1 MVGKRV
7 FRAPIWITAF
17 RWNINYIHFSIIEEL
32 NVFAESSILLVL
44 EMPTVRI
51 SKHLI
56 KKLSVNINIS
66 YNVGSLAWG

>member
-1 MVGKRV
+1 M

>member
-1 MVGKRV
+1 M

-44 EMPTVRI
+44 EMPTVRM

-66 YNVGSLAWG
+66 YNAGSLAWG